1 MHPSTLFRLVEEHG
15 RPPPYTWPAALTASE
30 EARYAPA
37 RRQQAIIS
45 TPSRPAWV
53 LWTNNPALT
62 TFHAGGNEHGGI
74 HRVDP

>member
-30 EARYAPA
+30 DSRYAPA

-45 TPSRPAWV
+45 IPRA
-53 LWTNNPALT
+53 
-62 TFHAGGNEHGGI
+62 
-74 HRVDP
+74 DPRGSIDQQSGSYYVPRRWQ